1 MCVYIYLMYIY
12 IYMIYIYTCV
22 CVVLGQRFLK
32 GQSVCCDLQVSLGV
46 VDLLMH
52 MISA

>member
-1 MCVYIYLMYIY
+1 MHIY
-12 IYMIYIYTCV
+12 IYHVCIYIHDIYIYTCV

-32 GQSVCCDLQVSLGV
+32 GQSVCCDLQVYLGV